1 MMTNVRNLFCFFL
14 FSMVYGIAHADYTE
28 LSGRGLIKALYSQA
42 TLDAPSQFQTG
53 ITLKGVS
60 ERATCP
66 TLFFALEDTFG
77 PDIARLALQLNRP
90 VEVKFLIAKDSLKT
104 DPIALSHCQLTQILL
119 KK

>member
-1 MMTNVRNLFCFFL
+1 MNVKNLFSLLL
-14 FSMVYGIAHADYTE
+14 FSAVFSVAHADYTE

-42 TLDAPSQFQTG
+42 TPDAPSLFQTG

-66 TLFFALEDTFG
+66 TLFFAQEDTFG

-90 VEVKFLIAKDSLKT
+90 VEVKFLIAKDTSKN
-104 DPIALSHCQLTQILL
+104 DPIVLSHCQLTEVLL